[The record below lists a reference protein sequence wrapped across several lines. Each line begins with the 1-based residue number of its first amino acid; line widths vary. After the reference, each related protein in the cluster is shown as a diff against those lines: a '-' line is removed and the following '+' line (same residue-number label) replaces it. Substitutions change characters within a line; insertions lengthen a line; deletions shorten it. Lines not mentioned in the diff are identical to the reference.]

1 MKKQDTRN
9 KKQKGL
15 ILDRDAK
22 ILRLVAKPIPQKDI
36 GTKKLGDIIAK
47 MKKAVRAE
55 EDGVAIAAPQIGASL
70 RMFVVKGG
78 ILPRHPVDQEHAQA
92 CSYLRRG
99 NGDTVFFG
107 AHGLLHPVDQVFI
120 NPEMIKAS
128 KKKHKVEEGCLSVRY
143 LYGAVDRHEKATITA
158 YDEKGAKKTFGASGL
173 LAQIFQH
180 EIDHLEGVLFTD
192 KAENVRDLPPEKGS

>member
-78 ILPRHPVDQEHAQA
+78 ILPR
-92 CSYLRRG
+92 
-99 NGDTVFFG
+99 
-107 AHGLLHPVDQVFI
+107 HPVDQVFI

-192 KAENVRDLPPEKGS
+192 KAENVRDLPPEKST